1 MDLHIILLLPK
12 NASNT
17 FSPKP
22 RSDVSRFLLIKDLL
36 QFDSHKQPPL
46 ISEHQLFTFWVV
58 TYGWFDHI
66 INHKNENTNLRWCY
80 TGQLKKTILSTNSFA
95 TLFQNGCNTV
105 LTLQCFLALKIAI
118 ADQSMY
124 PCNITFKPAWGS
136 MLSKWIRYILFKHHL
151 IASVK
156 IL

>member
-1 MDLHIILLLPK
+1 MDLHIILLLSK
-12 NASNT
+12 NVSYT

-22 RSDVSRFLLIKDLL
+22 RSDVSKFLLIKDLL

-58 TYGWFDHI
+58 TELWVVWPNYQPQKWKYKLQVMLQRTIRED
-66 INHKNENTNLRWCY
+66 NLEHKQFCN
-80 TGQLKKTILSTNSFA
+80 IVS
-95 TLFQNGCNTV
+95 NGCNTV
-105 LTLQCFLALKIAI
+105 LTLRCFVVLKIAI

-124 PCNITFKPAWGS
+124 PYNNSPLNLGR
-136 MLSKWIRYILFKHHL
+136 MLFKWIRYILFKHHL
-151 IASVK
+151 ITSVK